1 MQPCVK
7 SVQNYLTLKQ
17 NRKPLIVSIFLGI
30 LDNVLKSHIRSQ
42 NYEDFVILE
51 NILEIDLNFNTGI
64 AFGLLKGR
72 AEFTFLL
79 SSLVLIWLIF
89 QFKNTFANK
98 IEEYAFMFVL
108 GGALGNLGERFVNL
122 LNGNNGKVTDFIELL
137 FIPSFNLADSFIG
150 DATNLGVLNGL
161 IEFNSI
167 SSNPWSKND
176 TSLPPALV
184 PDTVLVLADIAV
196 CPGVIK
202 LILG

>member
-17 NRKPLIVSIFLGI
+17 NRKPLILSICLGI

-64 AFGLLKGR
+64 AFGLLKGK

-98 IEEYAFMFVL
+98 IEEY
-108 GGALGNLGERFVNL
+108 
-122 LNGNNGKVTDFIELL
+122 NNGILL
-137 FIPSFNLADSFIG
+137 CNNNNIIADHR
-150 DATNLGVLNGL
+150 ATSYTCGR
-161 IEFNSI
+161 
-167 SSNPWSKND
+167 WW
-176 TSLPPALV
+176 
-184 PDTVLVLADIAV
+184 
-196 CPGVIK
+196 
-202 LILG
+202 

>member
-17 NRKPLIVSIFLGI
+17 NRKPLILAICLGI

-64 AFGLLKGR
+64 AFGLLKGK

-98 IEEYAFMFVL
+98 IEENAFMFVL

-137 FIPSFNLADSFIG
+137 FIPSFNLADSFITIG
-150 DATNLGVLNGL
+150 ISLL
-161 IEFNSI
+161 II
-167 SSNPWSKND
+167 SELKNFRN
-176 TSLPPALV
+176 
-184 PDTVLVLADIAV
+184 
-196 CPGVIK
+196 
-202 LILG
+202 

>member
-17 NRKPLIVSIFLGI
+17 NRKPLILSICLGI

-64 AFGLLKGR
+64 AFGLLKGK

-79 SSLVLIWLIF
+79 SLLVLIWLIF
-89 QFKNTFANK
+89 QFKNRFANK

-137 FIPSFNLADSFIG
+137 FIPSFNLADSFITIG
-150 DATNLGVLNGL
+150 ISLL
-161 IEFNSI
+161 II
-167 SSNPWSKND
+167 SELKNFRN
-176 TSLPPALV
+176 
-184 PDTVLVLADIAV
+184 
-196 CPGVIK
+196 
-202 LILG
+202 

>member
-17 NRKPLIVSIFLGI
+17 NRKPLILSICLGI

-64 AFGLLKGR
+64 AFGLLKGK

-98 IEEYAFMFVL
+98 T
-108 GGALGNLGERFVNL
+108 RFEKEFRNWTNYYSENIFWIHL
-122 LNGNNGKVTDFIELL
+122 KTWISKTKWYCILFLIDKIRSAKFYFHREMPYVTL
-137 FIPSFNLADSFIG
+137 
-150 DATNLGVLNGL
+150 
-161 IEFNSI
+161 
-167 SSNPWSKND
+167 
-176 TSLPPALV
+176 
-184 PDTVLVLADIAV
+184 
-196 CPGVIK
+196 
-202 LILG
+202 